1 MKQELN
7 TFAFF
12 SKNLLWYSIMLC
24 IENDF
29 NPLNWW
35 LFSGFF
41 QIVITILF
49 ELYILGT
56 SLEDKNIENGN
67 KEN

>member
-1 MKQELN
+1 MMKQELN

-12 SKNLLWYSIMLC
+12 SKNLLWYSVMLC

-41 QIVITILF
+41 QIGITILF

-56 SLEDKNIENGN
+56 SLEEKENGN

>member
-1 MKQELN
+1 MKHELN

-12 SKNLLWYSIMLC
+12 SKNLLFYSIMIW
-24 IENDF
+24 IENDY

-35 LFSGFF
+35 ILSGFF
-41 QIVITILF
+41 QIVITIIF

-56 SLEDKNIENGN
+56 SLEE
-67 KEN
+67 KEK

>member
-12 SKNLLWYSIMLC
+12 SKNLLWYSIMIW
-24 IENDF
+24 IEKDY

-41 QIVITILF
+41 QIVITVVF

-56 SLEDKNIENGN
+56 SLNETET
-67 KEN
+67 ET

>member
-1 MKQELN
+1 MEQKLN
-7 TFAFF
+7 VFSSL
-12 SKNLLWYSIMLC
+12 SKNLLFYAIILW
-24 IENDF
+24 IENDY

-35 LFSGFF
+35 ILSGFF
-41 QIVITILF
+41 QIVITIVF

-56 SLEDKNIENGN
+56 SLEEKNIENGY

>member
-12 SKNLLWYSIMLC
+12 SKNLLWYSVMLW

-56 SLEDKNIENGN
+56 SLEEKENGN

>member
-12 SKNLLWYSIMLC
+12 SKNLLWYSVMLW

-29 NPLNWW
+29 NPLSWW

-41 QIVITILF
+41 QIGITILF

>member
-56 SLEDKNIENGN
+56 SLEEKNIENGN
-67 KEN
+67 K

>member
-1 MKQELN
+1 MEQKLN
-7 TFAFF
+7 VFSFL
-12 SKNLLWYSIMLC
+12 SKNLLFYAIMIW
-24 IENDF
+24 IEKDY

-41 QIVITILF
+41 QIVITIVF

-56 SLEDKNIENGN
+56 SLEEKNIENGN
-67 KEN
+67 

>member
-12 SKNLLWYSIMLC
+12 SKNLLWYSIMIW
-24 IENDF
+24 IEKDY

-35 LFSGFF
+35 LFSGVFP
-41 QIVITILF
+41 IVITIFF

-56 SLEDKNIENGN
+56 SL
-67 KEN
+67 KETETET

>member
-1 MKQELN
+1 MNQELN

-12 SKNLLWYSIMLC
+12 SKNLLWYSIMLW

-56 SLEDKNIENGN
+56 SLEEKENGN

>member
-7 TFAFF
+7 AFAFF
-12 SKNLLWYSIMLC
+12 TKNLLFYAIILL

-41 QIVITILF
+41 QIVGTIIF

-56 SLEDKNIENGN
+56 SLEEKNIENGN

>member
-1 MKQELN
+1 MEQKLN
-7 TFAFF
+7 VFSFL
-12 SKNLLWYSIMLC
+12 SKNLLFYAIILW
-24 IENDF
+24 IENDY

-35 LFSGFF
+35 ILSGFF
-41 QIVITILF
+41 QIVITIVF

-56 SLEDKNIENGN
+56 SLEEKNIENGN

>member
-1 MKQELN
+1 MEQKLN
-7 TFAFF
+7 VFSFL
-12 SKNLLWYSIMLC
+12 SKNLLIYAIILL
-24 IENDF
+24 IENNY

-35 LFSGFF
+35 ILSGFF
-41 QIVITILF
+41 QIVMTIIF

-56 SLEDKNIENGN
+56 SLEEKNIENGN

>member
-41 QIVITILF
+41 QIGITILF

>member
-1 MKQELN
+1 MEQKLN
-7 TFAFF
+7 VFSFL
-12 SKNLLWYSIMLC
+12 SKNILFYAIILL
-24 IENDF
+24 IENDY

-35 LFSGFF
+35 ILSGFF
-41 QIVITILF
+41 QIVITIVF

-56 SLEDKNIENGN
+56 SLEEKNIENGN

>member
-12 SKNLLWYSIMLC
+12 SKNLLWYSIMIW
-24 IENDF
+24 IEKDF

-35 LFSGFF
+35 LFGGFF
-41 QIVITILF
+41 QIVITIVF
-49 ELYILGT
+49 ELYIIGT
-56 SLEDKNIENGN
+56 SLEEKNIENGY

>member
-12 SKNLLWYSIMLC
+12 SKNLLWYSIMIW
-24 IENDF
+24 IEKDY

-41 QIVITILF
+41 QIVITIVF

-56 SLEDKNIENGN
+56 
-67 KEN
+67 

>member
-1 MKQELN
+1 MNQELN

-12 SKNLLWYSIMLC
+12 SKNLLWYSIMLW
-24 IENDF
+24 IENDY

-41 QIVITILF
+41 PIVITIFF
-49 ELYILGT
+49 ELLILGS
-56 SLEDKNIENGN
+56 SLEET
-67 KEN
+67 ET